1 MLSEGEAV
9 FVYGTF
15 VGFWIRQVGVARDNQ
30 NHPSIGKPIARISR
44 NSAPGDAC
52 SLLRVIMIPLRNI
65 SRNNPTT
72 GTLLPS
78 PCKWKDT
85 QNRNKHN

>member
-72 GTLLPS
+72 VPL
-78 PCKWKDT
+78 
-85 QNRNKHN
+85 